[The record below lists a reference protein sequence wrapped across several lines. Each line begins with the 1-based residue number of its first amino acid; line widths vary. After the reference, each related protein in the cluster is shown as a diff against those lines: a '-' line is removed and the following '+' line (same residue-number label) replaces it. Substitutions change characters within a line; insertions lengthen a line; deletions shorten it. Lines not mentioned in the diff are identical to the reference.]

1 MRLIKDNQTQKPRLG
16 LLVLLS
22 IVVFAGAGCESVS
35 STTQFLQSQASS
47 AIAIIQQK
55 IAELQSVLSSV
66 QQTYGKAKAVY
77 DILNT
82 DSADTTV
89 TPSAQ
94 PNEGQPQ
101 PAIEENTSSQSQPL
115 IPDESTDQSL

>member
-1 MRLIKDNQTQKPRLG
+1 MRSTKCNQTQKPRLG

-55 IAELQSVLSSV
+55 IAELQLVVSNV

-82 DSADTTV
+82 ETVDTTV

-94 PNEGQPQ
+94 PTEDQPQ
-101 PAIEENTSSQSQPL
+101 PVTEENTSSQSQPL
-115 IPDESTDQSL
+115 APDESTGQSL